1 MLPLNQTAGYA
12 VLALGLM
19 PDPGNQPVLVR
30 DIAEAADIPKPYLS
44 KLVHQLAARGLI
56 DTRRGYKG
64 GVTLARPAAEIT
76 LVEIAEA
83 VGGHPMKYPCVLGL
97 AECSDECACPLH
109 EFWCET
115 IDRVHQKLSETTLA
129 DTAKFQCEQHARENM
144 LLRPDEIKQS
154 LAAHRCAGPSVP
166 GKTRITRNPI
176 PVETSSLKTKVK

>member
-56 DTRRGYKG
+56 YTRRGYKG
-64 GVTLARPAAEIT
+64 GVTLARPAAQIT

-83 VGGHPMKYPCVLGL
+83 VGGHPIKYPCVLGL
-97 AECSDECACPLH
+97 AECSDERACPLH

-115 IDRVHQKLSETTLA
+115 IERVHEKLAATTLA
-129 DTAKFQCEQHARENM
+129 DTAKFQCEQRALENM
-144 LLRPDEIKQS
+144 LLRPEEWKHS
-154 LAAHRCAGPSVP
+154 PAERRAAGPTIP
-166 GKTRITRNPI
+166 GKTRLNPMDT
-176 PVETSSLKTKVK
+176 PAKSNELKRK